1 MFKYFKEMRELKK
14 TQLQYSVLLL
24 GKFYGL
30 VEGFPDIVELAKR
43 AKDLDVNEVQKLI
56 VSELV
61 SYMKANEET
70 PTSTEE

>member
-14 TQLQYSVLLL
+14 TQLQYNVLLL
-24 GKFYGL
+24 GKFYSL

-61 SYMKANEET
+61 NYMKSNEET